1 MEMNSKLT
9 EKQKRFC
16 EYYLI
21 LGNGTQSAIKAGY
34 KETNANKIAYMN
46 LCNPIIRKEIDK
58 MKEKITS
65 ENIMTA
71 EKVLEELTTIALS
84 DKNTF
89 ARLKALELLG
99 KRYKLF
105 TDTVEIEQKN
115 IPTFIDDRLVE
126 DD

>member
-1 MEMNSKLT
+1 MEINPKLT

-71 EKVLEELTTIALS
+71 EKVLEELTTIALT

-115 IPTFIDDRLVE
+115 IPTFIDDRLIE